1 MLAGKVR
8 CGVDCAFIDRSR
20 PGFKGNGG
28 RGEEGKRGR
37 GRGEGE
43 GRGNSYDTR
52 AGGRRALH
60 VRVYEMDWTG
70 QDS

>member
-28 RGEEGKRGR
+28 RGEEGKGKRGR
-37 GRGEGE
+37 GRKG
-43 GRGNSYDTR
+43 
-52 AGGRRALH
+52 
-60 VRVYEMDWTG
+60 
-70 QDS
+70 